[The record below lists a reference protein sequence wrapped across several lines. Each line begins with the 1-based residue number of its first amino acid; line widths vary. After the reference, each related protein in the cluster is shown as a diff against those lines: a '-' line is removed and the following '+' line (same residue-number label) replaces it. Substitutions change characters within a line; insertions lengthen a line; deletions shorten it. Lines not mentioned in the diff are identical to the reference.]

1 MMQIIK
7 FSILTL
13 IFLSSSYIGILISKR
28 YSNREIELKEFKKI
42 LNTIKTKIKFTYQP
56 LTEIFEYTSKNT
68 ISAISKIF
76 KNINININTKN
87 MSLANAWIESIDNS
101 NLNINEEDK
110 NIIKALGK
118 VLGKTDVEG
127 QVSEIEVTISF
138 IDNQIQKA
146 ELERQKN
153 EKLYKTLGTI
163 IGLTIVIILV

>member
-1 MMQIIK
+1 MQIIK

-56 LTEIFEYTSKNT
+56 LTEVFEYTSKNT

-76 KNINININTKN
+76 KNININTKN

-146 ELERQKN
+146 EIERQKN

-163 IGLTIVIILV
+163 IGITIVIILV